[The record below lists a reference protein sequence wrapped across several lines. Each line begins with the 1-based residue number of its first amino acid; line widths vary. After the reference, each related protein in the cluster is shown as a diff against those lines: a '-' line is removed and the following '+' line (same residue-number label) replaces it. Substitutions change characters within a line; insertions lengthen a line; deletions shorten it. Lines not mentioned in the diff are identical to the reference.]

1 MWDRQIVQLLTAGIC
16 RISIDRA
23 YSNAQAAIAR
33 DECLIESFIM
43 LLVYWF
49 NILIP
54 YQKTKVIG
62 ILQRKAGALGNGV
75 EWVVRDMKL
84 NLELVRQAFG

>member
-1 MWDRQIVQLLTAGIC
+1 ME
-16 RISIDRA
+16 
-23 YSNAQAAIAR
+23 
-33 DECLIESFIM
+33 ECLIDSFIM

-49 NILIP
+49 ILIP

-62 ILQRKAGALGNGV
+62 VLQRKAGAFGDGV
-75 EWVVRDMKL
+75 QWVIRDMEL